1 MQVAGPV
8 TPAKNVALPPIT
20 PKAVAGV
27 VAGML
32 DGFVEENNLKEIEKC
47 YNGGSTIE
55 TAIAAAL
62 ADVKKQDWS
71 DAITQL
77 MAVVQ
82 AFPAELA
89 TCKSVTTDLSAVVAW
104 AKGITKEKVEKN
116 LLLHHAK
123 IEADLKEAEADYTGA
138 KYFDAGK
145 VAADALMQVAGPV
158 TPAKNVALPPIT
170 PKAVAGVVAGML
182 DGFVEENNLK
192 EIEKCYNG
200 GSTIETALAKALA
213 DVKSQNWSDAI
224 TQLMAVVQ
232 AFPAELATCKS
243 VTTDLSAVVAWAK
256 GISKE
261 KVEKNLLLHHAKI
274 EADLKEAEADYTG
287 AKYFDAGKIAADA
300 LMQVAGPVTPAQ
312 NVAL

>member
-1 MQVAGPV
+1 
-8 TPAKNVALPPIT
+8 
-20 PKAVAGV
+20 
-27 VAGML
+27 
-32 DGFVEENNLKEIEKC
+32 
-47 YNGGSTIE
+47 
-55 TAIAAAL
+55 
-62 ADVKKQDWS
+62 
-71 DAITQL
+71 
-77 MAVVQ
+77 
-82 AFPAELA
+82 
-89 TCKSVTTDLSAVVAW
+89 
-104 AKGITKEKVEKN
+104 
-116 LLLHHAK
+116 
-123 IEADLKEAEADYTGA
+123 
-138 KYFDAGK
+138 
-145 VAADALMQVAGPV
+145 MQVAGPV

-224 TQLMAVVQ
+224 TH
-232 AFPAELATCKS
+232 
-243 VTTDLSAVVAWAK
+243 LSAVVAWAK

-300 LMQVAGPVTPAQ
+300 LMQVAGPVTPTK
-312 NVAL
+312 NVALPPITPKAVAGVVAGMLDGFVEENNLTEIEKCYNGGSTIEGALAKALADVKTQNWSDAITQLMAVAQAFPAELATCKSVTTDLSAVVAWAKGISKEKVEKNLLLHHAKIEADLKEAEADYTGAKYFDA